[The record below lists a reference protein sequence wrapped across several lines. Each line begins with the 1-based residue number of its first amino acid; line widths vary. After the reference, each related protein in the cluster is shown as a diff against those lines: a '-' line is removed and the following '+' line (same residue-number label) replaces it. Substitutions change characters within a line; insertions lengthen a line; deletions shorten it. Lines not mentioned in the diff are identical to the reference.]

1 MKVDMTRAFAMLAF
15 TILVWG
21 VAPVFIRAFSLATG
35 PADALAIRMVAGALA
50 CLPFMPFVGGFGVD
64 RKDIPRLLLIGCVG
78 FFGYF
83 AGTIFGFAYAPAGIG
98 SMIIATQPLVIALMA
113 AMIGA
118 ERVTPAAIIGLVVS
132 FAGTVYLFA
141 GDVPQGFALR
151 DIIAGGT
158 MIFLGG
164 VFFSVYA
171 IASPKLVQKYGS
183 AKIAL
188 LATILCA
195 LPSLAFISQNTL
207 QTFRSLNGEAIFA
220 LTFLTLVG
228 TLLCVATWNYA
239 AARLPPTTVGASL
252 YLIPVLAVLAGTI
265 YLRED
270 VTVSTIIAGAIILL
284 GVAIAQ
290 FGPLLA
296 QNAMRKRDL
305 IE

>member
-1 MKVDMTRAFAMLAF
+1 MKTDFPKAFAVLAF
-15 TILVWG
+15 TIIVWG

-50 CLPFMPFVGGFGVD
+50 CLPFMPFVGGFQVE
-64 RKDIPRLLLIGCVG
+64 RADIPRLLLIGCIG

-98 SMIIATQPLVIALMA
+98 SMIIATQPLVIAFMA

-118 ERVTPAAIIGLVVS
+118 ERVTAATIAGLIVS

-141 GDVPQGFALR
+141 GDVPQGFSQR
-151 DIIAGGT
+151 DIVAGGI

-164 VFFSVYA
+164 IFFSVYA
-171 IASPKLVQKYGS
+171 IASPKLVHKYGS

-188 LATILCA
+188 LATIACA
-195 LPSLAFISQNTL
+195 LPSLAFISQTTL
-207 QTFRSLNGEAIFA
+207 PTLLSLNGEAIFA
-220 LTFLTLVG
+220 LAFLTIVG
-228 TLLCVATWNYA
+228 TLLCVATWNFA

-252 YLIPVLAVLAGTI
+252 YLIPVFAVLAGAI
-265 YLRED
+265 YLHEE
-270 VTVSTIIAGAIILL
+270 VTLSTIIAGAIILL

-290 FGPLLA
+290 FGPSLLPRTS
-296 QNAMRKRDL
+296 Q
-305 IE
+305 